1 MIDQDLENTEA
12 AQWERIKAAANRT
25 SNWRERLEAV
35 DKLGELDSDQAIRLL
50 QHRLINDSVYRVQEA
65 AYRKLRAL
73 GEDVQMPAKKH
84 RESMKDLSKILL
96 RIKKSLPEDHSYE
109 EFKEKFKKMR
119 LDVYDTY
126 EGNKGDEFDSWL
138 KGVWATLGTKRS

>member
-12 AQWERIKAAANRT
+12 SQWEKIKAAANRT

-50 QHRLINDSVYRVQEA
+50 QYRLINDSVYRVQEA

-73 GEDVQMPAKKH
+73 GEDVQMPPKKH